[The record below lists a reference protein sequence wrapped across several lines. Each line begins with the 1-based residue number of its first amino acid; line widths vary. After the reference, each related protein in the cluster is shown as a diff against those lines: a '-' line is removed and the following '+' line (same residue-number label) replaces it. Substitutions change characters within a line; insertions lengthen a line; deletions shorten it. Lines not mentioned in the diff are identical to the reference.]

1 MRAKSRA
8 RRDVAIPFACALPE
22 NHLRWPAFMNI
33 LVVED
38 DPRISDV
45 LEYALKADGY
55 EVETAQRGR
64 EAIEMARRSSPGL
77 IVLDVGLPD
86 IDGFEVCRMVR
97 TFSDVPVIFLTS
109 RSDEIDRVVGL
120 EIGGD
125 DYVVKPFSPRELLA
139 RIKAIL
145 RRNHRPADASSAG
158 AGAANHV
165 RYGPITIDPEKF
177 RIHCHARE
185 IVLTAQEFKLL
196 ELLVR
201 SPGRVFTRAQVLNRA
216 WGDGGLVT
224 DRTIDVHVKSL
235 RKKFGEFEFIETVR
249 GIGYRAR
256 EL

>member
-1 MRAKSRA
+1 MK
-8 RRDVAIPFACALPE
+8 V
-22 NHLRWPAFMNI
+22 

-45 LEYALKADGY
+45 LEYALKAEGY
-55 EVETAQRGR
+55 DVQTAQRGR
-64 EAIEMARRSSPGL
+64 EAAEIARKSAPGV

-86 IDGFEVCRMVR
+86 IDGFEVCRIVR
-97 TFSDVPVIFLTS
+97 TFSEVPVIFLTS

-145 RRNHRPADASSAG
+145 RRKRPDATRTEHCAE
-158 AGAANHV
+158 AQLQ
-165 RYGPITIDPEKF
+165 YGSITIDPEKF
-177 RIHCHARE
+177 RVHCEGRE
-185 IVLTAQEFKLL
+185 ITLTAQEFKLL

-201 SPGRVFTRAQVLNRA
+201 HPGRVFTREQVLNRA
-216 WGDGGLVT
+216 WGDGGLVA

-235 RKKFGEFEFIETVR
+235 RKKFGQFEFIETVR

>member
-1 MRAKSRA
+1 MK
-8 RRDVAIPFACALPE
+8 V
-22 NHLRWPAFMNI
+22 

-38 DPRISDV
+38 DPRISEV
-45 LEYALKADGY
+45 LQYALKADGY
-55 EVETAQRGR
+55 EVQTSQRGR
-64 EAIEMARRSSPGL
+64 EAIELAKRSAPGL

-86 IDGFEVCRMVR
+86 IDGFEVCRTLR

-139 RIKAIL
+139 RIKAIR
-145 RRNHRPADASSAG
+145 RRNDRPATAPSEDDEADEL
-158 AGAANHV
+158 
-165 RYGPITIDPEKF
+165 RYGPLTIDAGKF
-177 RIHCHARE
+177 RVQCQGHE

-196 ELLVR
+196 ELLIR
-201 SPGRVFTRAQVLNRA
+201 HPGRVFTRAQLLNRA

-224 DRTIDVHVKSL
+224 DRTVDVHVKSL
-235 RKKFGEFEFIETVR
+235 RKKFGKFEFIETVR
-249 GIGYRAR
+249 GIGYRAQ

>member
-1 MRAKSRA
+1 ME
-8 RRDVAIPFACALPE
+8 V
-22 NHLRWPAFMNI
+22 

-38 DPRISDV
+38 DPRISEV
-45 LEYALKADGY
+45 LQYALKAEGY
-55 EVETAQRGR
+55 VVRTSQRGR
-64 EAIEMARRSSPGL
+64 EAIEVAKRSPPGL

-86 IDGFEVCRMVR
+86 IDGFEVCRTLR

-139 RIKAIL
+139 RIKAI
-145 RRNHRPADASSAG
+145 RRRKDRPAPEPSEDRPEL
-158 AGAANHV
+158 
-165 RYGPITIDPEKF
+165 RYGPLTIDAARF
-177 RIHCHARE
+177 RVQCEGRE
-185 IVLTAQEFKLL
+185 IALTAQEFKLL
-196 ELLVR
+196 ELLVGN
-201 SPGRVFTRAQVLNRA
+201 PGRVFTRAQLLNRA

-235 RKKFGEFEFIETVR
+235 RKKFGKFEFIETVR
-249 GIGYRAR
+249 GIGYRAQ

>member
-1 MRAKSRA
+1 MK
-8 RRDVAIPFACALPE
+8 V
-22 NHLRWPAFMNI
+22 

-45 LEYALKADGY
+45 LEYALKAEGY
-55 EVETAQRGR
+55 DVQKAQRGR
-64 EAIEMARRSSPGL
+64 EGIELAQRSAPAL

-86 IDGFEVCRMVR
+86 IDGFEVCRSVR
-97 TFSDVPVIFLTS
+97 KFSDVPVIFLTS

-139 RIKAIL
+139 RIKAI
-145 RRNHRPADASSAG
+145 RRRHDRAVPAPAG
-158 AGAANHV
+158 TPVEAEL

-177 RIHCHARE
+177 RVRSGHRE
-185 IVLTAQEFKLL
+185 IALTAQEFKLL

-201 SPGRVFTRAQVLNRA
+201 HPGRVFTRAQVLNRA

-235 RKKFGEFEFIETVR
+235 RKKFGKLDFIETVR

>member
-1 MRAKSRA
+1 MK
-8 RRDVAIPFACALPE
+8 V
-22 NHLRWPAFMNI
+22 

-45 LEYALKADGY
+45 LEYALKAEGY
-55 EVETAQRGR
+55 EVQTARRGR
-64 EAIEMARRSSPGL
+64 EATGLARRSPPGL

-86 IDGFEVCRMVR
+86 VDGFEVCRTVR

-139 RIKAIL
+139 RIKAIR
-145 RRNHRPADASSAG
+145 RRNDRATAPAP
-158 AGAANHV
+158 ANPSESELS
-165 RYGPITIDPEKF
+165 YGPLTIDSEKF
-177 RIHCHARE
+177 RVHCHGKE
-185 IVLTAQEFKLL
+185 IILTAQEFKLL
-196 ELLVR
+196 ELLI
-201 SPGRVFTRAQVLNRA
+201 SHPGRVFTRAQVLNRA

-235 RKKFGEFEFIETVR
+235 RKKFGKFEFIETVR

>member
-1 MRAKSRA
+1 
-8 RRDVAIPFACALPE
+8 
-22 NHLRWPAFMNI
+22 MNI

-45 LEYALKADGY
+45 LEYALKAEGY
-55 EVETAQRGR
+55 EVQTAQRGR
-64 EAIEMARRSSPGL
+64 EAAEVARNISPGL

-86 IDGFEVCRMVR
+86 IDGFEVCRIVR

-125 DYVVKPFSPRELLA
+125 DYMVKPFSPRELLA
-139 RIKAIL
+139 RIKAIC
-145 RRNHRPADASSAG
+145 RRNQRRESPPVSGSKGRLH
-158 AGAANHV
+158 
-165 RYGPITIDPEKF
+165 YGPITIDPEKF
-177 RIHCHARE
+177 RIQCRGRE
-185 IVLTAQEFKLL
+185 ISLTAQEFKLL

-201 SPGRVFTRAQVLNRA
+201 HPGRVFTREQVLDRA
-216 WGDGGLVT
+216 WGDGGFVA

-235 RKKFGEFEFIETVR
+235 RKKFGDLEFIETVR
-249 GIGYRAR
+249 GVGYRAR

>member
-1 MRAKSRA
+1 
-8 RRDVAIPFACALPE
+8 
-22 NHLRWPAFMNI
+22 MNI

-45 LEYALKADGY
+45 LEYALEADGY
-55 EVETAQRGR
+55 EVQTAQRGR
-64 EAIEMARRSSPGL
+64 EAAEMARRSAPDL
-77 IVLDVGLPD
+77 MVLDIGLPD
-86 IDGFEVCRMVR
+86 IDGFEVCRIVR

-145 RRNHRPADASSAG
+145 RRNHRPGPASAEDRTE
-158 AGAANHV
+158 NQL

-177 RIHCHARE
+177 RIHCKGRE
-185 IVLTAQEFKLL
+185 IILTAQEFKLL

-201 SPGRVFTRAQVLNRA
+201 HPGRVFTREQVLNRA
-216 WGDGGLVT
+216 WGEGGLVA
-224 DRTIDVHVKSL
+224 DRTIDVHVKTL
-235 RKKFGEFEFIETVR
+235 RKKFGAFEFIETVR

>member
-1 MRAKSRA
+1 MR
-8 RRDVAIPFACALPE
+8 V
-22 NHLRWPAFMNI
+22 

-38 DPRISDV
+38 DPRIADV
-45 LEYALKADGY
+45 LEYALKAEGHD
-55 EVETAQRGR
+55 VQKAQRGR
-64 EAIEMARRSSPGL
+64 DAIEIAQRSTPAL

-86 IDGFEVCRMVR
+86 IDGFEVCRSVR
-97 TFSDVPVIFLTS
+97 KFSDVPVIFLTS
-109 RSDEIDRVVGL
+109 RSDEVDRVVGL

-125 DYVVKPFSPRELLA
+125 DYVVKPFSPRELVA
-139 RIKAIL
+139 RIKAI
-145 RRNHRPADASSAG
+145 RRRHDRTAGTPAEPPIETEL
-158 AGAANHV
+158 

-177 RIHCHARE
+177 RVRSGNRE
-185 IVLTAQEFKLL
+185 IMLTAQEFKLL

-201 SPGRVFTRAQVLNRA
+201 HPGRVFTRAQVLNRA

-235 RKKFGEFEFIETVR
+235 RKKFGKLDFIETVR

>member
-1 MRAKSRA
+1 
-8 RRDVAIPFACALPE
+8 
-22 NHLRWPAFMNI
+22 MNI

-55 EVETAQRGR
+55 EVRTAQRGR
-64 EAIEMARRSSPGL
+64 DAAEIARRSAPGL

-86 IDGFEVCRMVR
+86 IDGFEVCRIVR

-125 DYVVKPFSPRELLA
+125 DYMVKPFSPRELLA
-139 RIKAIL
+139 RIKAIR
-145 RRNHRPADASSAG
+145 RRNQRPEAPPSSG
-158 AGAANHV
+158 SKSQLQ
-165 RYGPITIDPEKF
+165 YGPITIDPEKF
-177 RIHCHARE
+177 CIHCHGRE
-185 IVLTAQEFKLL
+185 ISLTAQEFKLL
-196 ELLVR
+196 ELFVR
-201 SPGRVFTRAQVLNRA
+201 HPGRVFTRQQVLDRA
-216 WGDGGLVT
+216 WGDDVFVA

-235 RKKFGEFEFIETVR
+235 RRKFGDLEFIETVR
-249 GIGYRAR
+249 GVGYRAR

>member
-1 MRAKSRA
+1 MK
-8 RRDVAIPFACALPE
+8 V
-22 NHLRWPAFMNI
+22 

-45 LEYALKADGY
+45 LEYALKAEGY
-55 EVETAQRGR
+55 EVQAAQRGR
-64 EAIEMARRSSPGL
+64 EAIEIAKRSSPSL

-86 IDGFEVCRMVR
+86 IDGFEVCRSLR
-97 TFSDVPVIFLTS
+97 KFSDVPIIFLTS

-139 RIKAIL
+139 RIKAIR
-145 RRNHRPADASSAG
+145 RRNDRPA
-158 AGAANHV
+158 AAPV
-165 RYGPITIDPEKF
+165 EGQPEKELRYGPITIDPQRF
-177 RIHCHARE
+177 RIRCQGCE

-201 SPGRVFTRAQVLNRA
+201 HPGRVFTREQVLNRA
-216 WGDGGLVT
+216 WGEGGLVT
-224 DRTIDVHVKSL
+224 DRTIDVHIKSL
-235 RKKFGEFEFIETVR
+235 RRKFGKFEFIETVR

>member
-1 MRAKSRA
+1 MK
-8 RRDVAIPFACALPE
+8 
-22 NHLRWPAFMNI
+22 I

-45 LEYALKADGY
+45 LEYALKTEGY
-55 EVETAQRGR
+55 EVQTAQRGR
-64 EAIEMARRSSPGL
+64 EATEIARRASPSL

-86 IDGFEVCRMVR
+86 IDGFEVCRIVR

-125 DYVVKPFSPRELLA
+125 DYMVKPFSPRELLA
-139 RIKAIL
+139 RIKAIR
-145 RRNHRPADASSAG
+145 RRNQRPEPAPASGSKSQL
-158 AGAANHV
+158 

-177 RIHCHARE
+177 RIHCHGRE

-201 SPGRVFTRAQVLNRA
+201 HPGRVFTREQVLDRA
-216 WGDGGLVT
+216 WGEDGLVA

-235 RKKFGEFEFIETVR
+235 RRKFGDLEFIETVR
-249 GIGYRAR
+249 GVGYRAR

>member
-1 MRAKSRA
+1 MK
-8 RRDVAIPFACALPE
+8 
-22 NHLRWPAFMNI
+22 I

-45 LEYALKADGY
+45 LEYALKAEGY
-55 EVETAQRGR
+55 DVQKAQRGR
-64 EAIEMARRSSPGL
+64 EAIELAQRSAPAL

-86 IDGFEVCRMVR
+86 IDGFEVCRSVR
-97 TFSDVPVIFLTS
+97 KFSDVPVIFLTS

-139 RIKAIL
+139 RMKAI
-145 RRNHRPADASSAG
+145 RRRHERAVPAPAGTPADTEL
-158 AGAANHV
+158 

-177 RIHCHARE
+177 RVCSGNRE

-201 SPGRVFTRAQVLNRA
+201 HPGRVFTRAQVLNRA

-235 RKKFGEFEFIETVR
+235 RKKFGKFDFIETVR

>member
-1 MRAKSRA
+1 MK
-8 RRDVAIPFACALPE
+8 
-22 NHLRWPAFMNI
+22 I

-38 DPRISDV
+38 DPRISEV
-45 LEYALKADGY
+45 LEYALKTDGY
-55 EVETAQRGR
+55 DVQTAQRGR
-64 EAIEMARRSSPGL
+64 EAAELARKSSPGL

-86 IDGFEVCRMVR
+86 IDGFEVCRLVR
-97 TFSDVPVIFLTS
+97 TFSNVPVIFLTS

-145 RRNHRPADASSAG
+145 RRNHRPEKAG
-158 AGAANHV
+158 AHDREEAV
-165 RYGPITIDPEKF
+165 LRYGPITIDPEKF
-177 RIHCHARE
+177 RIRCEGRE
-185 IVLTAQEFKLL
+185 IILTAQEFKLL

-201 SPGRVFTRAQVLNRA
+201 HPGRVFTREQVLNRA
-216 WGDGGLVT
+216 WGEGGLVA

-235 RKKFGEFEFIETVR
+235 RKKFGKFEFIETVR

>member
-1 MRAKSRA
+1 MK
-8 RRDVAIPFACALPE
+8 V
-22 NHLRWPAFMNI
+22 

-55 EVETAQRGR
+55 EVQKAQRGR
-64 EAIEMARRSSPGL
+64 EAIALAKQFSPAL

-86 IDGFEVCRMVR
+86 LDGFEVCRSIR
-97 TFSDVPVIFLTS
+97 KSSDVPILFLTS
-109 RSDEIDRVVGL
+109 RTDEIDRVVGL

-139 RIKAIL
+139 RIKAI
-145 RRNHRPADASSAG
+145 RRRQDRTATVSTESPGESEL
-158 AGAANHV
+158 

-177 RIHCHARE
+177 RVTSGNRE

-201 SPGRVFTRAQVLNRA
+201 HPGRVFTREQVLNRA
-216 WGDGGLVT
+216 WGDGGLVA

-235 RKKFGEFEFIETVR
+235 RRKFGKLDFIETVR

>member
-1 MRAKSRA
+1 MK
-8 RRDVAIPFACALPE
+8 
-22 NHLRWPAFMNI
+22 I

-45 LEYALKADGY
+45 LEYALKAEGY
-55 EVETAQRGR
+55 EVQTAQRGR
-64 EAIEMARRSSPGL
+64 EATELARRAPPTL

-86 IDGFEVCRMVR
+86 IDGFEVCRLVR
-97 TFSDVPVIFLTS
+97 TFSDVPIIFLTS

-125 DYVVKPFSPRELLA
+125 DYVVKPFSPRELVA
-139 RIKAIL
+139 RIKAIR
-145 RRNHRPADASSAG
+145 RRNDRPVTKPPLVPSE
-158 AGAANHV
+158 NEL
-165 RYGPITIDPEKF
+165 RYGPLTIDPRKF
-177 RIHCHARE
+177 QIHCEGRE
-185 IVLTAQEFKLL
+185 IILTAQEFKLL
-196 ELLVR
+196 ELLV
-201 SPGRVFTRAQVLNRA
+201 SHPGRVFTRAQVLNRA

-235 RKKFGEFEFIETVR
+235 RKKFGKFEFIETVR

>member
-1 MRAKSRA
+1 ME
-8 RRDVAIPFACALPE
+8 V
-22 NHLRWPAFMNI
+22 

-45 LEYALKADGY
+45 LQYALKAEGY
-55 EVETAQRGR
+55 AVRTSQRGR
-64 EAIEMARRSSPGL
+64 EAIELARRSSPGL

-86 IDGFEVCRMVR
+86 IDGFEVCRTVR

-139 RIKAIL
+139 RIKAIR
-145 RRNHRPADASSAG
+145 RRNDRPAPGASEDRPEL
-158 AGAANHV
+158 
-165 RYGPITIDPEKF
+165 RYGPLTIDAGRF
-177 RIHCHARE
+177 RVQCQGRE

-196 ELLVR
+196 ELLVGN
-201 SPGRVFTRAQVLNRA
+201 PGRVFTRAQLLNRA
-216 WGDGGLVT
+216 WSDGGLVT

-235 RKKFGEFEFIETVR
+235 RKKFGKLEFIETVR

>member
-1 MRAKSRA
+1 MK
-8 RRDVAIPFACALPE
+8 V
-22 NHLRWPAFMNI
+22 

-45 LEYALKADGY
+45 LEYALKAEGY
-55 EVETAQRGR
+55 DVQTAQRGR
-64 EAIEMARRSSPGL
+64 EAAESARKSAPGV

-86 IDGFEVCRMVR
+86 IDGFEVCRIVR
-97 TFSDVPVIFLTS
+97 TFSEVPVIFLTS

-145 RRNHRPADASSAG
+145 RRKRPDATRTEHCTEAQLQ
-158 AGAANHV
+158 
-165 RYGPITIDPEKF
+165 YGSITIDPEKF
-177 RIHCHARE
+177 RVHCEGRE
-185 IVLTAQEFKLL
+185 IILTAQEFKLL
-196 ELLVR
+196 ELLVKH
-201 SPGRVFTRAQVLNRA
+201 PGRVFTREQVLNRA

-235 RKKFGEFEFIETVR
+235 RKKFGQFEFIETVR

>member
-1 MRAKSRA
+1 MQKSLT
-8 RRDVAIPFACALPE
+8 VAGS
-22 NHLRWPAFMNI
+22 MKV

-55 EVETAQRGR
+55 EVQTAQRGR
-64 EAIEMARRSSPGL
+64 EAAEIARSSSPGL

-86 IDGFEVCRMVR
+86 IDGFEVCRIVR

-145 RRNHRPADASSAG
+145 RRNHRPA
-158 AGAANHV
+158 
-165 RYGPITIDPEKF
+165 
-177 RIHCHARE
+177 
-185 IVLTAQEFKLL
+185 
-196 ELLVR
+196 
-201 SPGRVFTRAQVLNRA
+201 
-216 WGDGGLVT
+216 
-224 DRTIDVHVKSL
+224 
-235 RKKFGEFEFIETVR
+235 
-249 GIGYRAR
+249 
-256 EL
+256 

>member
-1 MRAKSRA
+1 MK
-8 RRDVAIPFACALPE
+8 V
-22 NHLRWPAFMNI
+22 

-38 DPRISDV
+38 DPRISEV

-55 EVETAQRGR
+55 EVQTAQRGR
-64 EAIEMARRSSPGL
+64 EATQIAKSSAPGL

-86 IDGFEVCRMVR
+86 IDGFEVCRIVR
-97 TFSDVPVIFLTS
+97 TFSEVPVIFLTS
-109 RSDEIDRVVGL
+109 RADEIDRVVGL

-145 RRNHRPADASSAG
+145 RRKHRPETTRMEDHAEAQLS
-158 AGAANHV
+158 
-165 RYGPITIDPEKF
+165 YGPIIIDPEKF
-177 RIHCHARE
+177 RVRCEGRE

-201 SPGRVFTRAQVLNRA
+201 HPGRVFTREQVLNRA
-216 WGDGGLVT
+216 WGEGGLVT
-224 DRTIDVHVKSL
+224 DRTIDVHIKSL
-235 RKKFGEFEFIETVR
+235 RKKFGKFEFIETVR